1 MVLSPKALRAL
12 ALPAMLIALTTACPA
27 QTASAPAAKPGAA
40 AATTYSLD
48 PAKSKLEF
56 TFNQAGAQNKGRF
69 TKYTVTLTAPGGDPA
84 AGKLDV
90 TIDVNSL
97 DTDDDERDGILRGED
112 LFDAR
117 KFPTARYTAEK
128 LTKTAAGFEAS
139 GKLTIRNVT
148 RDLKVPLTFKPGA
161 GGAQLSGKTSIKR
174 LDFGVGQGEWKS
186 TEWVDDQVNVILDL
200 HLVAK

>member
-1 MVLSPKALRAL
+1 MLLMPRALRAL
-12 ALPAMLIALTTACPA
+12 ALPALLAALTTVCPA
-27 QTASAPAAKPGAA
+27 QNASAPAAKPAGP

-56 TFNQAGAQNKGRF
+56 TFNQAGAQSKGHF
-69 TKYTVTLTAPGGDPA
+69 SKYTVTLTPPAGSA

-90 TIDVNSL
+90 TVDVDSL

-112 LFDAR
+112 LFDVK

-128 LTKTAAGFEAS
+128 LTKTAAGFEAN

-148 RDLKVPLTFKPGA
+148 RDLKVPLTFKPA
-161 GGAQLSGKTSIKR
+161 SGGGHLSGKTSIKR

-186 TEWVDDQVNVILDL
+186 TEWVDDQVNIILDL

>member
-1 MVLSPKALRAL
+1 MVLSPKALRAF
-12 ALPAMLIALTTACPA
+12 ALPAMLVALTTACPA
-27 QTASAPAAKPGAA
+27 QTSSAPAAKAAGPAA
-40 AATTYSLD
+40 ASYSVD

-56 TFNQAGAQNKGRF
+56 TFNQAGAQSKGRF
-69 TKYTVTLTAPGGDPA
+69 AKYEVTLTAPGGDPA

-97 DTDDDERDGILRGED
+97 DTDDDERDGILRGEE
-112 LFDAR
+112 LFDVK

-128 LTKTAAGFEAS
+128 LTKTATGFEAS

>member
-1 MVLSPKALRAL
+1 MTLSPKALRAL
-12 ALPAMLIALTTACPA
+12 ALPAILVALTTACPA
-27 QTASAPAAKPGAA
+27 QNSSAPAARAA
-40 AATTYSLD
+40 GPAATSYSLD

-56 TFNQAGAQNKGRF
+56 TFNQAGAQSKGRF
-69 TKYTVTLTAPGGDPA
+69 TRYEVNLTAPGGDPA

-90 TIDVNSL
+90 AIDINSL
-97 DTDDDERDGILRGED
+97 DTDDDERDGILRGEE
-112 LFDAR
+112 LFDVK

-128 LTKTAAGFEAS
+128 LTKTATGFEAH

>member
-1 MVLSPKALRAL
+1 MVLISKALRAL
-12 ALPAMLIALTTACPA
+12 ALPALLVVLTTACPA
-27 QTASAPAAKPGAA
+27 QNASAPAAKAAGAT
-40 AATTYSLD
+40 ATSYSLD

-56 TFNQAGAQNKGRF
+56 TFNQAGAQNKGQF
-69 TKYTVTLTAPGGDPA
+69 TKYTVSLTAPGGDVA

-90 TIDVNSL
+90 TVDVNSL
-97 DTDDDERDGILRGED
+97 DTDDDERDGILKGED
-112 LFDAR
+112 LFDVK

-161 GGAQLSGKTSIKR
+161 GGAQLTGRTSIKR

>member
-1 MVLSPKALRAL
+1 MVLMPRALRAL
-12 ALPAMLIALTTACPA
+12 ALPAILVALTTACPA
-27 QTASAPAAKPGAA
+27 QNASAPAAKGSGP
-40 AATTYSLD
+40 AATSYSVD

-56 TFNQAGAQNKGRF
+56 TFNQAGAQSKGQFAR
-69 TKYTVTLTAPGGDPA
+69 YTVNLTAPGGDVA

-90 TIDVNSL
+90 TVDVNSL

-112 LFDAR
+112 LFDAK

-128 LTKTAAGFEAS
+128 LTKTAAGFEAT

-148 RDLKVPLTFKPGA
+148 KDLKVPLTFKPGA

-186 TEWVDDQVNVILDL
+186 TEWVDDQVDVILDL

>member
-1 MVLSPKALRAL
+1 MVLMPRALRAL

-69 TKYTVTLTAPGGDPA
+69 AKYTVTLTAPGGDPA

-148 RDLKVPLTFKPGA
+148 KDLKVPLTFKPGA

>member
-1 MVLSPKALRAL
+1 MVLIPKALRAV
-12 ALPAMLIALTTACPA
+12 ALPAMLLALTTACPA

-56 TFNQAGAQNKGRF
+56 TFNQAGAQSKGRF
-69 TKYTVTLTAPGGDPA
+69 AKYDVTLTAPGGNPA

-90 TIDVNSL
+90 TVDVSSL

-128 LTKTAAGFEAS
+128 LTKTAAGFEAN

-148 RDLKVPLTFKPGA
+148 RDLTVPLTFKPSA

-186 TEWVDDQVNVILDL
+186 TEWVADQVDVILDL

>member
-148 RDLKVPLTFKPGA
+148 KDLKVPLTFKPGA

-186 TEWVDDQVNVILDL
+186 TEWVADQVDVILDL

>member
-1 MVLSPKALRAL
+1 MVLSPKALRAF
-12 ALPAMLIALTTACPA
+12 ALPAMLVALTTACPA
-27 QTASAPAAKPGAA
+27 QTSSAPAAKAAGPAA
-40 AATTYSLD
+40 ASYSVD

-56 TFNQAGAQNKGRF
+56 TFNQAGAQSKGRF
-69 TKYTVTLTAPGGDPA
+69 ARYEVTLTAPGGDPA

-97 DTDDDERDGILRGED
+97 DTDDDERDGILRGEE
-112 LFDAR
+112 LFDVK

-128 LTKTAAGFEAS
+128 LTKTATGFEAH

-148 RDLKVPLTFKPGA
+148 KDLKVPLTFKPGA
-161 GGAQLSGKTSIKR
+161 GGAQLSGKTSLKR

-200 HLVAK
+200 QLVAK

>member
-148 RDLKVPLTFKPGA
+148 KDLKVPLTFKPGA